1 MKLFVFMIIAF
12 GLLFVTSCQADTF
25 ANKKQELLD
34 DVTDRIG
41 LIQQGITQAR
51 DGMNYFHNKVCK
63 IGTPIAQWT
72 KKIEIFTSEYQKAN
86 KKNKEA
92 KLLEI
97 VGWLNDWTVEK
108 VKSEFDID

>member
-1 MKLFVFMIIAF
+1 MKYLVFMIIAF

-25 ANKKQELLD
+25 ASKKQELLD
-34 DVTDRIG
+34 DVTDRMG
-41 LIQQGITQAR
+41 LIQEGIKQAR

-72 KKIEIFTSEYQKAN
+72 KKIENFALEY
-86 KKNKEA
+86 KNATEKDQEA

-97 VGWLNDWTVEK
+97 VGWLNDWSVKK
-108 VKSEFDID
+108 VKREFEID

>member
-1 MKLFVFMIIAF
+1 MKHFFFVIAAF
-12 GLLFVTSCQADTF
+12 FFAPVTLCIADSF
-25 ANKKQELLD
+25 ANKKQEMLD
-34 DVTDRIG
+34 DVEFRIK
-41 LIQQGITQAR
+41 LIQKGITQAR

-72 KKIEIFTSEYQKAN
+72 KKIENFALEYKNAT

-108 VKSEFDID
+108 VKSEFEID